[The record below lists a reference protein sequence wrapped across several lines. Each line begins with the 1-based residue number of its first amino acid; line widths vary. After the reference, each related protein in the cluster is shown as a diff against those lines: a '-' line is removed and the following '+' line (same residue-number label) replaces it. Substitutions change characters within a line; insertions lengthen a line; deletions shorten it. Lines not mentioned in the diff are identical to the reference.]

1 MQSKLIEIENIKAEV
16 EWTPEQVGQFL
27 QSQHFN
33 ICRLC
38 PKNNCY
44 IKQLSKELF
53 LLAAK
58 ASLSDKHHIRCY
70 AGIISHYAK
79 QLRDKSM
86 QNEVNQEHVIHEQ
99 QTNNVTPSLDHLQAH
114 LFKLM
119 TQYSVHPCAHIA
131 THIVHVLDNLCHHP
145 HIELLPE
152 QRSIYCQSLN
162 LWRSKLLP
170 QMVGRSEEVH

>member
-58 ASLSDKHHIRCY
+58 ASLSDKHYIRCY

-86 QNEVNQEHVIHEQ
+86 QNEIIQQSQHSEQ
-99 QTNNVTPSLDHLQAH
+99 QSENNMPTLDQLQAH
-114 LFKLM
+114 LFRLM
-119 TQYSVHPCAHIA
+119 TQYSLHPCRHIA
-131 THIVHVLDNLCHHP
+131 SNVVNALDNLCHHP

-170 QMVGRSEEVH
+170 QVTNCSNEVH